1 MAVPNLSLGISLS
14 VYFEGIM
21 ANPAEMR
28 APGYRW
34 VIEALVIIMLIVQ
47 VMAWLAPAP
56 ILAPIVRSL
65 HIGMGQFGLIIS
77 IISLCIGVFS
87 FLGGILTE
95 RFGVMRTL
103 LAGLWLL
110 AIGEVASGF
119 TSSYGAL
126 LVCRVIEGVGYGLMI
141 GPPAALVMEWFGEAE
156 WPYINTVNSMIA
168 YLGLFALYAITP
180 RVYHALGSSWQWTLT
195 DYGISAAVVALLW
208 TVFGRQR
215 RSQVAGEQQA
225 RSASN
230 LSEVLRMRGV
240 ILMSIA
246 LFGGLWTFQI
256 YSSFLPEFFR
266 EYRGLGLEQAS
277 ALTGLL
283 PLTGIFAAGLGGI
296 ASGVLGLRK
305 PFLWPL
311 AILSLIGFLAVIL
324 LTDTAGIAAGLVLVG
339 IGASGGLAAT
349 GTLMMELPGMTPAK
363 MGPAFATIWA
373 VGYTGG
379 FISPFLGG
387 MLVPSLGLHNVL
399 LLAAAFQVLP
409 IVSMYL
415 LPETG
420 PGRRPLAMAAS
431 AAGR

>member
-1 MAVPNLSLGISLS
+1 
-14 VYFEGIM
+14 M
-21 ANPAEMR
+21 ANAAETS

-34 VIEALVIIMLIVQ
+34 VIEALVVVMLIVQ

-56 ILAPIVRSL
+56 ILAPIVASL

-77 IISLCIGVFS
+77 IISLCIGIFS
-87 FLGGILTE
+87 FLGGVLTE
-95 RFGVMRTL
+95 RFGTMRTL
-103 LAGLWLL
+103 LTGLWLL
-110 AIGEVASGF
+110 AFGEVASGF
-119 TSSYGAL
+119 SNGYGV
-126 LVCRVIEGVGYGLMI
+126 LVLCRVVEGVGYGLMI
-141 GPPAALVMEWFGEAE
+141 GPPAALVMDWFSEAE

-180 RVYHALGSSWQWTLT
+180 RVYHMLGSSWQWTLT
-195 DYGISAAVVALLW
+195 SYGISAMVVAILW
-208 TVFGRQR
+208 TALGRER
-215 RSQVAGEQQA
+215 RRAAASGHQA
-225 RSASN
+225 DSASH

-246 LFGGLWTFQI
+246 LFGGLWAFQI
-256 YSSFLPEFFR
+256 YTSFLPEFFR
-266 EYRGLGLEQAS
+266 EYRGLGLEKAS

-283 PLTGIFAAGLGGI
+283 PLTGIFAAGLGGV
-296 ASGVLGLRK
+296 ASGVIGLRK

-311 AILSLIGFLAVIL
+311 AILSLIGFIMAIL
-324 LTDTAGIAAGLVLVG
+324 LTPIVGIATGLVLVG

-387 MLVPSLGLHNVL
+387 MLVPSLGLRNVL
-399 LLAAAFQVLP
+399 LLAATFQVLP
-409 IVSMYL
+409 IISMYM